1 MNEPSESPARALPN
15 GGLWPDAAGVHVN
28 AHGGGL
34 LKEGGLWYWY
44 GEHKTAGRAGN
55 AANVGVRVYS
65 SPDLLGWTDRGV
77 ALAVEPDEASDIARG
92 CILERPKVVKAAT
105 GRFVMFFHLERK
117 GLGYTD
123 ARVGIAV
130 ADRPE
135 GPFAFV
141 RSLRPHGEFCRDMTL
156 FRDDDGSTWHVFASE
171 DNATLHVAELTP
183 DCLDYTGRWWRMAER
198 TWTEAPAVFKH
209 DGWYHLLGSGCTG
222 WAPNAARSFRARRMS
237 GPWEPTGN
245 PCRGV
250 NPANGLGPEK
260 TWGAQST
267 FAIPPDETTGGRWI
281 AMFDLWRPED
291 AIDGRYAWLPAD
303 FRDGRLEIAWRDT
316 FPPAA
321 LAPSSSPSSR

>member
-1 MNEPSESPARALPN
+1 MNEHSESPARALPN

-183 DCLDYTGRWWRMAER
+183 DCLDYAGRWWPMAER

-222 WAPNAARSFRARRMS
+222 WAPNAARSFRARRMT

-250 NPANGLGPEK
+250 NPASGLGPEK

-281 AMFDLWRPED
+281 AMFDLWRPDD

-303 FRDGRLEIAWRDT
+303 FRDDCLEIAWRDT

-321 LAPSSSPSSR
+321 E

>member
-183 DCLDYTGRWWRMAER
+183 DCLDYTGRWWPMAEK

-303 FRDGRLEIAWRDT
+303 FRDGRLEISWRDT

>member
-15 GGLWPDAAGVHVN
+15 GGLWPDVAGVHVN

-77 ALAVEPDEASDIARG
+77 ALAVDPDEASDIARG

-183 DCLDYTGRWWRMAER
+183 DCLDYTGRWWRMAEK

-303 FRDGRLEIAWRDT
+303 FRDGRLGIAWHDT
-316 FPPAA
+316 FPPGK
-321 LAPSSSPSSR
+321 SV

>member
-15 GGLWPDAAGVHVN
+15 GGLWPDVAGVHVN

-105 GRFVMFFHLERK
+105 GRFDMFFHLERK

-156 FRDDDGSTWHVFASE
+156 FRDDDGSTWYVFASK

-198 TWTEAPAVFKH
+198 TWTEAPA
-209 DGWYHLLGSGCTG
+209 
-222 WAPNAARSFRARRMS
+222 
-237 GPWEPTGN
+237 
-245 PCRGV
+245 
-250 NPANGLGPEK
+250 
-260 TWGAQST
+260 
-267 FAIPPDETTGGRWI
+267 
-281 AMFDLWRPED
+281 
-291 AIDGRYAWLPAD
+291 D
-303 FRDGRLEIAWRDT
+303 FRDDRLEIAWHDT

-321 LAPSSSPSSR
+321 ENERGFL

>member
-1 MNEPSESPARALPN
+1 MPSESLSLPN
-15 GGLWPDAAGVHVN
+15 GGLWPDAAGVHIN

-55 AANVGVRVYS
+55 AANVGVHVYA
-65 SPDLLGWTDRGV
+65 SPDLLAWTDRGV

-105 GRFVMFFHLERK
+105 GRFVLFFHLERK
-117 GLGYTD
+117 GLGYSD

-183 DCLDYTGRWWRMAER
+183 DCLDYTGRWWRMAEQ
-198 TWTEAPAVFKH
+198 TWTEA
-209 DGWYHLLGSGCTG
+209 
-222 WAPNAARSFRARRMS
+222 
-237 GPWEPTGN
+237 
-245 PCRGV
+245 
-250 NPANGLGPEK
+250 
-260 TWGAQST
+260 
-267 FAIPPDETTGGRWI
+267 
-281 AMFDLWRPED
+281 
-291 AIDGRYAWLPAD
+291 PAD

-316 FPPAA
+316 FPPTSDR
-321 LAPSSSPSSR
+321 LPS

>member
-15 GGLWPDAAGVHVN
+15 GGLWPDVAGVHIN

-183 DCLDYTGRWWRMAER
+183 DCLDYTGRWWRMAEK

-281 AMFDLWRPED
+281 AMFDLWRPDD

-303 FRDGRLEIAWRDT
+303 FRDGRLEIAWHDT

>member
-15 GGLWPDAAGVHVN
+15 GGLWPDVAGVHVN

-105 GRFVMFFHLERK
+105 GRFVLFFHLERK
-117 GLGYTD
+117 GLGYSD

-303 FRDGRLEIAWRDT
+303 FRDGRLEISWRDT